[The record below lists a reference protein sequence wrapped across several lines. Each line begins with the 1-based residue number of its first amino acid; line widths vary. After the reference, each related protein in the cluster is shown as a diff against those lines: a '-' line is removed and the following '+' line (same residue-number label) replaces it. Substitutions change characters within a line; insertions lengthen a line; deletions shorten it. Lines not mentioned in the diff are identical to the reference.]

1 MRTREAALS
10 ALFTLISGAYAWKN
24 KPSRRLKLWNDVAR
38 EQRPAFFQF
47 EGDKQP
53 YKWTNG
59 AIAQRQLDLKLFIY
73 IASSDDKPG
82 APQISAILD
91 AIDQALAPNNVPG
104 SLSAGRQSLG
114 GTCENCRITG
124 EITTDPGDMDGD
136 GLIIVP
142 IQIILP

>member
-59 AIAQRQLDLKLFIY
+59 AIAQRQLDQGLGVRPRVQHVRRHPQHDLP
-73 IASSDDKPG
+73 KPPP
-82 APQISAILD
+82 AQDVAQRL
-91 AIDQALAPNNVPG
+91 AMLAPAEVVLQRRGLVFGQRPVRLGDDVGAAGPRRPPPG
-104 SLSAGRQSLG
+104 SSG
-114 GTCENCRITG
+114 
-124 EITTDPGDMDGD
+124 
-136 GLIIVP
+136 
-142 IQIILP
+142 